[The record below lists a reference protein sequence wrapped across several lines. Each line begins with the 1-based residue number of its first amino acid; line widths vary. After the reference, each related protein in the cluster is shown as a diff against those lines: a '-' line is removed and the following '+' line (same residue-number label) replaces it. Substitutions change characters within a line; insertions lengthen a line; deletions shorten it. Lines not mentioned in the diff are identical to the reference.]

1 MERSCRSFILSG
13 VDSRIPVDVAPIREE
28 GASLSWFER
37 VFGDGPIVVSM
48 LVLVCTALG
57 FGAAMLCCDEES
69 DEWVDEYEDENEGKQ

>member
-1 MERSCRSFILSG
+1 MLILQ
-13 VDSRIPVDVAPIREE
+13 IPVDVAPIREE

-57 FGAAMLCCDEES
+57 FGAAMLWLRDDEK
-69 DEWVDEYEDENEGKQ
+69 VMIRGMMNTRDENE